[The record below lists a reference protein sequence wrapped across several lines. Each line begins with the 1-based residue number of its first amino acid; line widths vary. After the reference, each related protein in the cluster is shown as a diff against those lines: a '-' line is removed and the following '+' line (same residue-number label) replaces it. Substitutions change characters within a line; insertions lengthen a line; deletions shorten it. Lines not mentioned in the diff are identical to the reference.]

1 MMRSEARHQRQA
13 SVRRHRPAGIRFS
26 PQGGLP
32 FPAELRP
39 NCRPIK
45 SLSIPDIDT
54 YFASYRNFL
63 NMCSFHK
70 SGQES
75 LSVYRSSSL
84 QKKAFFPPAKH
95 TKFEEWL
102 ALQVHNDGTV
112 VVHDFRPQQTAF
124 DELLQVRCIT
134 GPTVETSKTEQTPQP
149 RQRGFGCGLR
159 RARRA

>member
-1 MMRSEARHQRQA
+1 
-13 SVRRHRPAGIRFS
+13 
-26 PQGGLP
+26 
-32 FPAELRP
+32 
-39 NCRPIK
+39 
-45 SLSIPDIDT
+45 
-54 YFASYRNFL
+54 
-63 NMCSFHK
+63 MCSFHK

-112 VVHDFRPQQTAF
+112 VVHDFRPQQMAF
-124 DELLQVRCIT
+124 DELLGSRCEKGSQAET
-134 GPTVETSKTEQTPQP
+134 GTPKQTEQMPQP
-149 RQRGFGCGLR
+149 RQRSFPGCGLR